1 MREALAGLTTRG
13 RCFAYA
19 GLACAACG
27 LLLGRHDFIAIGLF
41 LIVLSLGAAA
51 SVQRTR
57 YRLTCRRV
65 IDPARVEAGKPG
77 RVVIRLHNVSRLP
90 TGVMLVEDTLPYT
103 LGARPRFV
111 LNRLESQGL
120 RDVAYTL
127 RSDVRGRYLVG
138 PVTMRLTDPLGLC
151 EVAQSFTSTDTLVVT
166 PQIWPLPPLR
176 LGSGAGGS
184 GESRLRAASSSGEDD
199 LGTREY
205 RHGDDLRRIHWRS
218 TARAGELMVRREEQP
233 WQAHALIVLDNR
245 EHAHHGDGPGS
256 SFEYAC
262 SAAASVGVQLLR
274 NNFTLHL
281 DRGEGSQLVSGPDV
295 DDGLLLDELAIAD
308 LERTT
313 TVPGQTSGL
322 RERNAPRAGGVV
334 IAVLGSLTVED
345 AESVVRAH
353 RSSGQRIAIALETR
367 TWSAAPTHAPRTT
380 HLESEHPDAGAR
392 VLSAAG
398 WRVIRVPA
406 GTALADVWN
415 VVSLLPSGPSVP
427 VGSPA

>member
-1 MREALAGLTTRG
+1 MREALHGLTTRG

-41 LIVLSLGAAA
+41 LVVLSVAAAA

-57 YRLTCRRV
+57 YRLVCRRV

-111 LNRLESQGL
+111 LNRLEPQGI

-166 PQIWPLPPLR
+166 PQIWPLPPMR

-184 GESRLRAASSSGEDD
+184 GESRLRAASTSGEDD

-233 WQAHALIVLDNR
+233 WQAHAMIVLDNR

-281 DRGEGSQLVSGPDV
+281 DRGEGPTLVSGTDV

-308 LERTT
+308 LARTT
-313 TVPGQTSGL
+313 HVPGHTLGQD
-322 RERNAPRAGGVV
+322 RHAPRSGGVV
-334 IAVLGSLTVED
+334 VAVLGSLTVDD
-345 AESVVRAH
+345 AEQVVRAH

-367 TWSAAPTHAPRTT
+367 TWAAPAVHAPRTT
-380 HLESEHPDAGAR
+380 PRPDTDHPDAGAR
-392 VLSAAG
+392 VLQAAG

-406 GTALADVWN
+406 GTTLSEVWN
-415 VVSLLPSGPSVP
+415 IVSLSPAIQ
-427 VGSPA
+427 VGSGR

>member
-19 GLACAACG
+19 GLACALCG
-27 LLLGRHDFIAIGLF
+27 MVLGRHDFVGIGLF
-41 LIVLSLGAAA
+41 LVMLALGAAA

-65 IDPARVEAGKPG
+65 IDPARVEAGKAG

-111 LNRLESQGL
+111 LNRLEPQGV

-127 RSDVRGRYLVG
+127 RSDVRGRYIVG

-166 PQIWPLPPLR
+166 PQIWPLPPIR
-176 LGSGAGGS
+176 LGAGSGGT
-184 GESRLRAASSSGEDD
+184 GESRLRSAATSGEDD
-199 LGTREY
+199 LATREY

-233 WQAHALIVLDNR
+233 WQAHAMIVLDNR
-245 EHAHHGDGPGS
+245 LHAHHGDGPGS

-274 NNFTLHL
+274 NNFTVQL
-281 DRGEGSQLVSGPDV
+281 DRGEGRVLVSGADV
-295 DDGLLLDELAIAD
+295 EDGMLLDELAIAD
-308 LERTT
+308 LERSTEI
-313 TVPGQTSGL
+313 PGQGGGNRHRDL
-322 RERNAPRAGGVV
+322 PRAGGVV
-334 IAVLGSLTVED
+334 VAVLGAMTVQD

-353 RSSGQRIAIALETR
+353 RGGGQRIAIVLETR
-367 TWSAAPTHAPRTT
+367 TWSSSAARPVDDHGDGAALV
-380 HLESEHPDAGAR
+380 LE
-392 VLSAAG
+392 AAG
-398 WRVIRVPA
+398 WRVLRVSA
-406 GTALADVWN
+406 GTTLAEVWS
-415 VVSLLPSGPSVP
+415 VSGSGL
-427 VGSPA
+427 VGAR

>member
-19 GLACAACG
+19 GLACAVCG

-41 LIVLSLGAAA
+41 LVVLSVGAAA
-51 SVQRTR
+51 SVQRAR
-57 YRLTCRRV
+57 YRLSCRRV
-65 IDPARVEAGKPG
+65 IEPARVEAGKPG
-77 RVVIRLHNVSRLP
+77 RVVIRLSNVSRLP

-111 LNRLESQGL
+111 LNRLEAQGV
-120 RDVAYTL
+120 REVAYTL

-138 PVTMRLTDPLGLC
+138 PLTMRLTDPLGLC
-151 EVAQSFTSTDTLVVT
+151 EVAHPFVSTDTLVVT
-166 PQIWPLPPLR
+166 PQIWPLPPMR
-176 LGSGAGGS
+176 LGAGAGGT
-184 GESRLRAASSSGEDD
+184 GESRLRSAASSGEDD

-233 WQAHALIVLDNR
+233 WQAHALLVLDNR
-245 EHAHHGDGPGS
+245 LHAHHGDGPGS

-295 DDGLLLDELAIAD
+295 DDGLLLDELSVAE
-308 LERTT
+308 LERSTD
-313 TVPGQTSGL
+313 VPGHSGAGRTRDL
-322 RERNAPRAGGVV
+322 PRFGGVV
-334 IAVLGSLTVED
+334 VAVLGALSVTD

-353 RSSGQRIAIALETR
+353 RGSGQRIAIVLETT
-367 TWSAAPTHAPRTT
+367 TWSAPAASGRPVHPRAAD
-380 HLESEHPDAGAR
+380 EEPDAGAR
-392 VLSAAG
+392 VLQAAG
-398 WRVIRVPA
+398 WRVLRVQA
-406 GTALADVWN
+406 GTSLPEVWN
-415 VVSLLPSGPSVP
+415 ISGLALVTA
-427 VGSPA
+427 GGAR

>member
-1 MREALAGLTTRG
+1 MREALSGLTTRG

-19 GLACAACG
+19 GLACAGCG

-41 LIVLSLGAAA
+41 LVALAVGAAA

-65 IDPARVEAGKPG
+65 IEPARVQAGKPG

-111 LNRLESQGL
+111 LNRLEPQGV

-166 PQIWPLPPLR
+166 PAVWALPPIR
-176 LGSGAGGS
+176 LGSGTGS
-184 GESRLRAASSSGEDD
+184 SGDSRLRAAATSGEDD

-233 WQAHALIVLDNR
+233 WQAQALLVLDNR
-245 EHAHHGDGPGS
+245 LPAHHGDGPGS

-262 SAAASVGVQLLR
+262 SAAASVGIQLLR
-274 NNFTLHL
+274 NNFTLLL
-281 DRGEGSQLVSGPDV
+281 DRGEGVQLVSGPDAG
-295 DDGLLLDELAIAD
+295 DGVLLDELADAD
-308 LERTT
+308 LAPTGDI
-313 TVPGQTSGL
+313 PGRG
-322 RERNAPRAGGVV
+322 APGDQRHAPHSGGVV
-334 IAVLGSLTVED
+334 VSVLGTITRHD
-345 AESVVRAH
+345 AETINRSH
-353 RSSGQRIAIALETR
+353 RGSRQRIAIVLDTR
-367 TWSAAPTHAPRTT
+367 SWSPAVVDTRPARAQRND
-380 HLESEHPDAGAR
+380 EHPDAGVR
-392 VLSAAG
+392 LLQSGG
-398 WRVIRVPA
+398 WRVLQVSA
-406 GTALADVWN
+406 GDTLADVWN
-415 VVSLLPSGPSVP
+415 ASGL
-427 VGSPA
+427 ALADNFAAQR

>member
-19 GLACAACG
+19 GLACAICG
-27 LLLGRHDFIAIGLF
+27 LLLGRHDFVGIGLF
-41 LIVLSLGAAA
+41 LIVLAIGAAA

-65 IDPARVEAGKPG
+65 IEPARVEAGRPG

-127 RSDVRGRYLVG
+127 RSDVRGRYVVG

-151 EVAQSFTSTDTLVVT
+151 EVAQSFTSTDALVVT
-166 PQIWPLPPLR
+166 PQIWQLPALR
-176 LGSGAGGS
+176 LGSGAGGT
-184 GESRLRAASSSGEDD
+184 GESRLRAAATSGEDD

-233 WQAHALIVLDNR
+233 WQSNALLVLDNR
-245 EHAHHGDGPGS
+245 LHAHHGDGPGS

-262 SAAASVGVQLLR
+262 SATASVGVQLLR
-274 NNFTLHL
+274 NNFTLRL
-281 DRGEGSQLVSGPDV
+281 DTGEGTQLVSGPETDE
-295 DDGLLLDELAIAD
+295 GLLLDALAVVD
-308 LERTT
+308 LARTNDI
-313 TVPGQTSGL
+313 PGQSGGGRDL
-322 RERNAPRAGGVV
+322 PRFGGVV
-334 IAVLGSLTVED
+334 VAVLGALSVDD
-345 AESVVRAH
+345 AERVVRSH
-353 RSSGQRIAIALETR
+353 RGSGQRIAICLDTR
-367 TWSAAPTHAPRTT
+367 TWAAAPTGGLRSGHSAD
-380 HLESEHPDAGAR
+380 EPDAGPR
-392 VLSAAG
+392 ILQAAG
-398 WRVIRVPA
+398 WRVLRISA

-415 VVSLLPSGPSVP
+415 VSGLALATA
-427 VGSPA
+427 GSRA

>member
-19 GLACAACG
+19 GLACAICG
-27 LLLGRHDFIAIGLF
+27 LVLGRHDFVAIGLF
-41 LIVLSLGAAA
+41 LVVLAVGAAA

-65 IDPARVEAGKPG
+65 IEPARVEAGKPG

-111 LNRLESQGL
+111 LNRLEPQGL

-127 RSDVRGRYLVG
+127 RSDVRGRYVVG

-176 LGSGAGGS
+176 LGSGAGGT
-184 GESRLRAASSSGEDD
+184 GESRLRAAATSGEDD

-233 WQAHALIVLDNR
+233 WQSNALLVLDNR
-245 EHAHHGDGPGS
+245 LTAHHGDGPGS

-274 NNFTLHL
+274 NNFTLRL
-281 DRGEGSQLVSGPDV
+281 DRGEGSVLVSGPDAE
-295 DDGLLLDELAIAD
+295 DGQLLDELAIAE
-308 LERTT
+308 LERSN
-313 TVPGQTSGL
+313 TVPGQSGAGRQ
-322 RERNAPRAGGVV
+322 RELPRFGGVV
-334 IAVLGSLTVED
+334 VAVLGALSVED
-345 AESVVRAH
+345 AEGVVRAH
-353 RSSGQRIAIALETR
+353 RGSGQRIAIALDTR
-367 TWSAAPTHAPRTT
+367 TWAASPQSGLRSGLTAER
-380 HLESEHPDAGAR
+380 EPDAGPR
-392 VLSAAG
+392 VLEAAG
-398 WRVIRVPA
+398 WRVLRVKA
-406 GTALADVWN
+406 GTSLPEVWN
-415 VVSLLPSGPSVP
+415 VSGLALATA
-427 VGSPA
+427 GSRA

>member
-27 LLLGRHDFIAIGLF
+27 LLLGRHDFVAIGLF
-41 LIVLSLGAAA
+41 LVALALGAAF

-65 IDPARVEAGKPG
+65 IEPARVEAGKPG

-111 LNRLESQGL
+111 LNRLESQGM

-166 PQIWPLPPLR
+166 PQIWPLPQLR

-184 GESRLRAASSSGEDD
+184 GESRLRAASSTGEDD

-233 WQAHALIVLDNR
+233 WQAHALLVLDNR

-274 NNFTLHL
+274 TNFTLHL
-281 DRGEGSQLVSGPDV
+281 DRGEGSRLVSGSDV
-295 DDGLLLDELAIAD
+295 EDGALLDELADAD
-308 LERTT
+308 LA
-313 TVPGQTSGL
+313 PGNVIPGTAGIG
-322 RERNAPRAGGVV
+322 REREVPRAGGVV
-334 IAVLGSLTVED
+334 VAVLGALTLED

-353 RSSGQRIAIALETR
+353 RGSGQRIAIALETP
-367 TWSAAPTHAPRTT
+367 TWSASTAHPSRGTAPRADA
-380 HLESEHPDAGAR
+380 EHPDAGAR
-392 VLSAAG
+392 VLQAAG
-398 WRVIRVPA
+398 WRVVRVPA
-406 GTALADVWN
+406 GTSLPDVWN
-415 VVSLLPSGPSVP
+415 IVGLSAATP
-427 VGSPA
+427 VGSLR

>member
-19 GLACAACG
+19 GLACAICG
-27 LLLGRHDFIAIGLF
+27 LLLGRHDFVGNGLF

-120 RDVAYTL
+120 RDVAYSL

-166 PQIWPLPPLR
+166 PQIWPLPPMR
-176 LGSGAGGS
+176 LGAGSGGS
-184 GESRLRAASSSGEDD
+184 GESRLRSTASLGEDEV
-199 LGTREY
+199 GTREY

-218 TARAGELMVRREEQP
+218 TARTGELMVRREEQP
-233 WQAHALIVLDNR
+233 WQAHALLVLDNR
-245 EHAHHGDGPGS
+245 ISAHHGDGPGS

-262 SAAASVGVQLLR
+262 STAASVGVQLLR
-274 NNFTLHL
+274 NSFTLHL
-281 DRGEGSQLVSGPDV
+281 DRGEGSVLVSGPDTE
-295 DDGLLLDELAIAD
+295 DGALLDELAVAD

-313 TVPGQTSGL
+313 EIPGHSAGGRQRDL
-322 RERNAPRAGGVV
+322 PRSGGVV
-334 IAVLGSLTVED
+334 VAVLGTLSVDD
-345 AESVVRAH
+345 AEQVVRAH
-353 RSSGQRIAIALETR
+353 RGSGQRIAIVLDTR
-367 TWSAAPTHAPRTT
+367 TWAAAASPAPQPG
-380 HLESEHPDAGAR
+380 HPDEPDAGPR
-392 VLSAAG
+392 VLQAAG
-398 WRVIRVPA
+398 WRVLRVQA
-406 GTALADVWN
+406 GTSLAEVWSISGLALTTA
-415 VVSLLPSGPSVP
+415 
-427 VGSPA
+427 GSRG

>member
-19 GLACAACG
+19 GLACAICG
-27 LLLGRHDFIAIGLF
+27 LLLGRHDFVGIGLF
-41 LIVLSLGAAA
+41 LIVLALGAAA

-120 RDVAYTL
+120 RDVAYSL

-166 PQIWPLPPLR
+166 PQIWPLPPMR
-176 LGSGAGGS
+176 LGAGSGGS
-184 GESRLRAASSSGEDD
+184 GESRLRSTASLGEDEV
-199 LGTREY
+199 GTREY

-218 TARAGELMVRREEQP
+218 TARTGELMVRREEQP
-233 WQAHALIVLDNR
+233 WQAHALLVLDNR
-245 EHAHHGDGPGS
+245 ISAHHGDGPGS

-262 SAAASVGVQLLR
+262 STAASIGVQLLR
-274 NNFTLHL
+274 NGFTLHL
-281 DRGEGSQLVSGPDV
+281 DRGEGSALVSGPDV
-295 DDGLLLDELAIAD
+295 EDGALLDELAVAD

-313 TVPGQTSGL
+313 DIPGHS
-322 RERNAPRAGGVV
+322 AGGR
-334 IAVLGSLTVED
+334 L
-345 AESVVRAH
+345 R
-353 RSSGQRIAIALETR
+353 
-367 TWSAAPTHAPRTT
+367 
-380 HLESEHPDAGAR
+380 
-392 VLSAAG
+392 
-398 WRVIRVPA
+398 
-406 GTALADVWN
+406 
-415 VVSLLPSGPSVP
+415 
-427 VGSPA
+427 

>member
-19 GLACAACG
+19 GLACAGCG
-27 LLLGRHDFIAIGLF
+27 LLLGRHDFIGIGVF
-41 LIVLSLGAAA
+41 LVALALGAAA

-65 IDPARVEAGKPG
+65 IEPARVQAGKPG

-111 LNRLESQGL
+111 LNRLESQGV

-166 PQIWPLPPLR
+166 PQVWQLPPIR
-176 LGSGAGGS
+176 LGSGTGGS
-184 GESRLRAASSSGEDD
+184 GDSRLRAAASSGEDD

-218 TARAGELMVRREEQP
+218 TARAR
-233 WQAHALIVLDNR
+233 
-245 EHAHHGDGPGS
+245 
-256 SFEYAC
+256 
-262 SAAASVGVQLLR
+262 
-274 NNFTLHL
+274 
-281 DRGEGSQLVSGPDV
+281 
-295 DDGLLLDELAIAD
+295 
-308 LERTT
+308 
-313 TVPGQTSGL
+313 
-322 RERNAPRAGGVV
+322 
-334 IAVLGSLTVED
+334 
-345 AESVVRAH
+345 
-353 RSSGQRIAIALETR
+353 
-367 TWSAAPTHAPRTT
+367 
-380 HLESEHPDAGAR
+380 
-392 VLSAAG
+392 
-398 WRVIRVPA
+398 
-406 GTALADVWN
+406 
-415 VVSLLPSGPSVP
+415 
-427 VGSPA
+427 